1 MPKCSANTVASMMCG
16 ATVEYPQR
24 MPSISER
31 FRPASDIASSA
42 ALLIRSSEDEPSCLP
57 NAVRPTP
64 VMKLI
69 SARLHTVC
77 HSGMVRRTRPGISR
91 FRVRIFD
98 APRNDGLK
106 IPNHLNQPSI
116 RLRQAQHFLGNKT
129 ENELRADRGDA
140 RDQGFTQIALD
151 VVF

>member
-64 VMKLI
+64 VMKLMAVRLRLI
-69 SARLHTVC
+69 SSFRD
-77 HSGMVRRTRPGISR
+77 RRCAP
-91 FRVRIFD
+91 
-98 APRNDGLK
+98 PRNDGS
-106 IPNHLNQPSI
+106 IFPPIMSSNTHPSI
-116 RLRQAQHFLGNKT
+116 RLRQTQHFLGNKA

-151 VVF
+151 VVFL